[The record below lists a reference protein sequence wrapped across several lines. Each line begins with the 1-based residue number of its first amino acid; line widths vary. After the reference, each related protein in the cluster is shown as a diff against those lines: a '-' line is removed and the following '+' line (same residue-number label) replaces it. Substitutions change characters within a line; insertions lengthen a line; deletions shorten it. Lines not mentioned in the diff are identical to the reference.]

1 MKKNFLISIII
12 ILLALALVLYSFD
25 KKSPDYNLDNSLFA
39 SQNVI
44 THTIEIRV
52 NEFSPSWLSIHAGE
66 KVIWINKD
74 NSPHTVTSQ
83 DKELNSAIIPPNET
97 YYHIFE
103 NEGRFTYTC
112 SLRPV
117 LSGEIKVGPER

>member
-1 MKKNFLISIII
+1 MKKNFILAIII
-12 ILLALALVLYSFD
+12 ILLALALVVYSFD
-25 KKSPDYNLDNSLFA
+25 KKYPSSNNSLLA
-39 SQNVI
+39 GKNVV

-52 NEFSPSWLSIHAGE
+52 NEFNPSWITIHAGE

-74 NSPHTVTSQ
+74 NSPHTVTSL

-103 NEGRFTYTC
+103 KEGRFTYGC
-112 SLRPV
+112 SLRPI